1 MILEFS
7 MQVEE
12 DMAFYLRERFRC
24 AATKTCWGR
33 SGRCQVLMTFSS
45 TAAQPEFYCQGNV
58 LRGHHTPASKGL

>member
-24 AATKTCWGR
+24 AATKTFWGR
-33 SGRCQVLMTFSS
+33 SG
-45 TAAQPEFYCQGNV
+45 
-58 LRGHHTPASKGL
+58 